1 MDVRTSDTK
10 SSVTGGTAG
19 VLEPG
24 ERVVWETRMSP
35 FRLSW
40 VIDAAGPVALLG
52 LGSSAPAARLAIML
66 GAGIVAATVIGA
78 GWWRSRILVT
88 DRRVAV
94 RSPFRGWREAR
105 WSDLRSVTRIGAA
118 VVLEAPGGDLRTGPT
133 MDARRLLQLVGD
145 RRPDLPVIELAG
157 ST

>member
-1 MDVRTSDTK
+1 
-10 SSVTGGTAG
+10 
-19 VLEPG
+19 
-24 ERVVWETRMSP
+24 MSP

-40 VIDAAGPVALLG
+40 VIYAAGPVALLG

-133 MDARRLLQLVGD
+133 MDARRLLQLVRD
-145 RRPDLPVIELAG
+145 RRPDLPVIELAS